1 MTETLIRIIRL
12 ISLYGYRGVLIYFQ
26 LRKGRSALVK
36 LPGIKY
42 SINIRGGTSDL
53 AIFNQIFVNKEY
65 EIDLSYKPE
74 FIIDA
79 GANIG
84 LSAVYFANRFPEASI
99 IAIEPEKANFDSL
112 QQNTGDYPRIYC
124 LKLALSN
131 TPGKIVKIMD
141 DGNSESGYMTQ
152 DSDEPVG
159 KIVDE
164 AETTTIDQLMDQYRL
179 SYIDLLKI
187 DIEGSEKELF
197 SSNYESWLP
206 KTRCLVVETHD
217 RMKLGCSK
225 SLFDA
230 LQHYNFSCT
239 PHGENLVFTNNNL

>member
-1 MTETLIRIIRL
+1 M
-12 ISLYGYRGVLIYFQ
+12 ISLYGYRGVLIYFR
-26 LRKGRSALVK
+26 LRKGRSAVIN
-36 LPGIKY
+36 LPGIKHT
-42 SINIRGGTSDL
+42 IKIRGGTSDL

-65 EIDLSYKPE
+65 EFDLNFKPE

-84 LSAVYFANRFPEASI
+84 LSAVYFTNRFPEASI
-99 IAIEPEKANFDSL
+99 VAIEPEKANFDSL
-112 QQNTGDYPRIYC
+112 KRNTGDYPRIYC

-131 TPGKIVKIMD
+131 TPGKTVKVMD
-141 DGNSESGYMTQ
+141 GGNSESGYMTQ
-152 DSDEPVG
+152 DAGEPIG
-159 KIVDE
+159 EIVDI

-197 SSNYESWLP
+197 SSNYERWLP

-230 LQHYNFSCT
+230 LRHYDFSCT